1 MVKLFIQIA
10 SAGIMLLAAEL
21 GGFDIQ
27 VEPGEQ
33 TETPSGWEDSL
44 PEEDREDVSDFP
56 DNTAVY
62 EEPVPEENTPWTDSS
77 RQEEKQWEESQWEE
91 SQWEESQWMGAGQQE
106 ESRGTAVQ
114 GQDITTAEPDRS
126 EISPT
131 KGDLSTEETPEP
143 SEIPAAESGISPSLP
158 AQEEVM
164 QKSPESRNPYPRLV
178 YWRGET
184 AGASRLYLTMR
195 QTEHTEIFSLR
206 VNGTEAKWHREGMKI
221 VIETCSREKK
231 NLVELAVFSDYS
243 WTEPGNSVILS
254 FK

>member
-1 MVKLFIQIA
+1 MVKLFIQVA

-33 TETPSGWEDSL
+33 TETPSGWEDPL
-44 PEEDREDVSDFP
+44 PEEDREDESDFP
-56 DNTAVY
+56 DNTAAY
-62 EEPVPEENTPWTDSS
+62 EEPVPEESTPWTDSS
-77 RQEEKQWEESQWEE
+77 RQEE
-91 SQWEESQWMGAGQQE
+91 SQWEESQWMGEGQQE

-114 GQDITTAEPDRS
+114 GQNIITAEPDRS

-158 AQEEVM
+158 EQEEFM
-164 QKSPESRNPYPRLV
+164 QKSPESHNPYPRLV

-221 VIETCSREKK
+221 VIETCSRKKK
-231 NLVELAVFSDYS
+231 NLVELAVFTDYS